1 MAKSYRPLNRDQEFL
16 LPPNMADW
24 LPADDPVWLVIA
36 LVDRLDTRAVH
47 GLRKTGG
54 VGRAGYDPDML
65 LTLLIWGWAQGQRSS
80 RRLEKL
86 CYRDIAFRV
95 ICGGD
100 PPDHVTIAR
109 FRAAVAPL
117 IADLFAQVLAA
128 CAQVGMGQLGVV
140 ALDGVKIAS
149 NASGAAN
156 RTEKHLL
163 SAREAEIARLR
174 EKLAG
179 TAVQA
184 NLEHEANDTA
194 DEGDPEAVPEN
205 LLGSDRL
212 ARIDEALASAREHNQ
227 AAAKKQSTPKDPA
240 AEAAKAAEQASAR
253 ATFVQEWMARWERD
267 PHSVRGMAPI
277 EVRLTI
283 TERILARVRAAQQ
296 AKIDRYRPGQ
306 RGPKPTPVED
316 TKAVTRARAQVQRVR
331 VQVADYERAQQEQR
345 DKAAARAAAAARRGP
360 RKPHRAN
367 PDTRRNI
374 TDPQSRPMPLRG
386 GGWVQGYNCQAV
398 TTSDGVIIA
407 TGVSNNTKD
416 STAYLEMMAKAV
428 AAAHHIA
435 AHRPPGFTPTP
446 AGAEDQDEQ
455 IGVLLADAGYLSTD
469 NLTADGPDRLIA
481 TAQSHKLP
489 HSTDGLTPPAPDADP
504 IEKMTYRLAT
514 DDGRNLYKQR
524 SHIAETPFGHAK
536 HNMKF
541 RQFTSRGLTRADAE
555 FAFHAM
561 VHNIMKTIAAGHWA
575 TT

>member
-1 MAKSYRPLNRDQEFL
+1 MAPYEVR
-16 LPPNMADW
+16 
-24 LPADDPVWLVIA
+24 
-36 LVDRLDTRAVH
+36 VDVAEQ
-47 GLRKTGG
+47 
-54 VGRAGYDPDML
+54 ML
-65 LTLLIWGWAQGQRSS
+65 
-80 RRLEKL
+80 
-86 CYRDIAFRV
+86 
-95 ICGGD
+95 
-100 PPDHVTIAR
+100 
-109 FRAAVAPL
+109 
-117 IADLFAQVLAA
+117 
-128 CAQVGMGQLGVV
+128 
-140 ALDGVKIAS
+140 
-149 NASGAAN
+149 
-156 RTEKHLL
+156 
-163 SAREAEIARLR
+163 
-174 EKLAG
+174 
-179 TAVQA
+179 
-184 NLEHEANDTA
+184 
-194 DEGDPEAVPEN
+194 
-205 LLGSDRL
+205 
-212 ARIDEALASAREHNQ
+212 
-227 AAAKKQSTPKDPA
+227 
-240 AEAAKAAEQASAR
+240 AKA
-253 ATFVQEWMARWERD
+253 
-267 PHSVRGMAPI
+267 
-277 EVRLTI
+277 
-283 TERILARVRAAQQ
+283 RAAQQ
-296 AKIDRYRPGQ
+296 AKHDRWRPGQ

-316 TKAVTRARAQVQRVR
+316 TQSVRDARSRVERAR
-331 VQVADYERAQQEQR
+331 VQVADYERAQQDRRERAEAAQ
-345 DKAAARAAAAARRGP
+345 AAARTRGP

-398 TTSDGVIIA
+398 TTRDGVIIA

-481 TAQSHKLP
+481 TTQSHKLP
-489 HSTDGLTPPAPDADP
+489 HSTGGLPEPGPDADP

-514 DDGRNLYKQR
+514 DDGRNLYTQR

-536 HNMKF
+536 HNLKF